1 MTESLLSEEINR
13 QITDVFKSLSQ
24 PVSILFF
31 GKQED
36 CEYCED
42 TRRLLEELCQLSD
55 LLHLS
60 IYDLESDAAV
70 AQRFKVDK
78 APSTVLAALDGEKVT
93 DLGIRFAG
101 IPAGSEFTSLINGL
115 VMVSNRD
122 SGLSQATRD
131 FLKGLTQPVFL
142 QVFVTPT

>member
-1 MTESLLSEEINR
+1 MTQSLLNDEINR
-13 QITDVFKSLSQ
+13 QIKDVFKELSQ
-24 PVSILFF
+24 PVAVLFF

-42 TRRLLEELCQLSD
+42 TRRLLEEICQLSD
-55 LLHLS
+55 LFHLS
-60 IYDLESDAAV
+60 VYDLEGDASL
-70 AQRFKVDK
+70 AQQYKVDK
-78 APSTVLAALDGEKVT
+78 APSTVLAALEGEKVI